1 MADNQ
6 TLSVIMVDDEEALCL
21 GVKRIVDR
29 YSFHLPDVQIDV
41 GYEFARGCF
50 GEKVRGA
57 PGAGHAWRARRV
69 ACAR

>member
-41 GYEFARGCF
+41 G
-50 GEKVRGA
+50 
-57 PGAGHAWRARRV
+57 
-69 ACAR
+69 